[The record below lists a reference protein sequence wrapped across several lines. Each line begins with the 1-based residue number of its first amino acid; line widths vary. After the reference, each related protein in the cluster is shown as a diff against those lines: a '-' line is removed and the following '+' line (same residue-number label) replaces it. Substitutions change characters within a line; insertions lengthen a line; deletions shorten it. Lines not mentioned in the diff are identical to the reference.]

1 MSSVSASAIPRG
13 GALTL
18 FCTHQEF
25 AMNKWIFIFLAAA
38 SATAASAQSLT
49 PVPAVPQSEAVDAPR
64 FERTINIAPDQ
75 RFINVAENERVK
87 LMVGGEEKI
96 VDFRGQGVEK
106 LEIAGKQLIAYVGI
120 HPQHNSPG
128 E

>member
-1 MSSVSASAIPRG
+1 MSSVSASAIPRS

-18 FCTHQEF
+18 FRKYQEY
-25 AMNKWIFIFLAAA
+25 AMNKSIFIFLAAA
-38 SATAASAQSLT
+38 SATAAGAQSFT
-49 PVPAVPQSEAVDAPR
+49 PVPAVPQAEAVEAPR
-64 FERTINIAPDQ
+64 FERTITVAPDQ

-87 LMVGGEEKI
+87 LLIGGEEKV

-106 LEIAGKQLIAYVGI
+106 LEIAGKQLIAYVCI